1 MAKHFSTNRT
11 ELVTQT
17 LSVDEFIDLLVKNID
32 NLTAHSYIAKCQARY
47 LKSRKEN
54 LPDNSMLVLGD
65 FAENYTFLV
74 QDIIALFTQLCLLQA
89 W

>member
-32 NLTAHSYIAKCQARY
+32 NLTAHSYISKCQARY